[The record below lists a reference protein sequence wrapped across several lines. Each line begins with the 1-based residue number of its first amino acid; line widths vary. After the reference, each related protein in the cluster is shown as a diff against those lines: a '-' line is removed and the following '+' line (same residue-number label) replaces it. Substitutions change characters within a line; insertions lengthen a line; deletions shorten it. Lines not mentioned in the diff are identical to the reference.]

1 MYIEGK
7 CVHYYFCDHWKSSVK
22 YFIQSYQYI
31 LITKE
36 QEFQDCKLG
45 YYIEI
50 PVDTREKYLLS
61 GNLIF
66 LQHNLQK
73 LL

>member
-1 MYIEGK
+1 MCALLVLWSLKKLSEVFYSK
-7 CVHYYFCDHWKSSVK
+7 LPVHTHN
-22 YFIQSYQYI
+22 
-31 LITKE
+31 KE

-50 PVDTREKYLLS
+50 DTREKYLLS